1 MRSPLPKVLHALAGR
16 SMLEHVLA
24 AARSLSPQSLTAV
37 VSDDFN
43 TFAALAA
50 DVKPVVQRE
59 RLGTGHAVRVACD
72 AAAPKADAVLVLYGD
87 TPLLTAASMRSLL
100 GAIAG
105 GADVAVLGFT
115 PVDAGAYGRLVVDS
129 AGTLTRIVEYND
141 ASPDERAIR
150 LCNAGIMAFR
160 RERLLELLPALTNTN
175 SKGEYY
181 LTDLVGLATSS
192 GGRCAA
198 VTAADENDVLGVN
211 SRAELA
217 VAEGILQGRL
227 RAGLLEKG
235 VTLPLPETVY
245 LSADLDCAADVI
257 IEPFVYIGA
266 GVRIAAGAHIRAF
279 SHLEG
284 AWVGER
290 AVVGPYARL
299 RPGSVLGVAAHVGNF
314 VELKATTL
322 GDGAKANHLSYL
334 GDTSVGANANIG
346 AGTITCNYNGF
357 TKERTVIGA
366 GAFVGSDTCLVAPVT
381 VGAGAIIGAGSVVV
395 EDVPDDALA
404 VGRSAVAVKPGG
416 GAAFRAKHGGGG
428 KAKKS

>member
-1 MRSPLPKVLHALAGR
+1 MTTVDILVLAAGKGTRMRSPLPKVLHALAGR

-24 AARSLSPQSLTAV
+24 AARSLTPQSITAV

-87 TPLLTAASMRSLL
+87 TPLLTAASMRALL

-115 PVDAGAYGRLVVDS
+115 PVDAGAYGRLVVDAS
-129 AGTLTRIVEYND
+129 GTLTRIVEYND
-141 ASPDERAIR
+141 ANADERAIR

-160 RERLLELLPALTNTN
+160 RERLLKLLPALTNTN

-181 LTDLVGLATSS
+181 LTDLVGLATAQ

-227 RAGLLEKG
+227 RANLLEKG

-257 IEPFVYIGA
+257 IEPFVYI
-266 GVRIAAGAHIRAF
+266 
-279 SHLEG
+279 
-284 AWVGER
+284 
-290 AVVGPYARL
+290 
-299 RPGSVLGVAAHVGNF
+299 
-314 VELKATTL
+314 
-322 GDGAKANHLSYL
+322 
-334 GDTSVGANANIG
+334 
-346 AGTITCNYNGF
+346 
-357 TKERTVIGA
+357 
-366 GAFVGSDTCLVAPVT
+366 
-381 VGAGAIIGAGSVVV
+381 
-395 EDVPDDALA
+395 
-404 VGRSAVAVKPGG
+404 
-416 GAAFRAKHGGGG
+416 
-428 KAKKS
+428 